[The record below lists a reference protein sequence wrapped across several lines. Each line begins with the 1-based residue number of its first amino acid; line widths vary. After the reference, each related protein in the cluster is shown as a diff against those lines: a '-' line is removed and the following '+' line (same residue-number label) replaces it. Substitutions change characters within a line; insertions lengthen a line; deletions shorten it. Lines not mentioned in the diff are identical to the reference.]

1 MDAHQALGI
10 AAGAQQAAA
19 RNRTPGWY
27 PPLFAALW
35 AIGAEAFGTSV
46 LLGRDTAWFGL
57 LNGVWATAWVAMIA
71 LTVVM
76 ARHGGVVRRPSL
88 RPKAQR
94 WIDNAPD
101 MAVVAVAVAVGLTA
115 GVGWAFIVAG
125 VLGGASGWFRL
136 ARMHR

>member
-1 MDAHQALGI
+1 MGI
-10 AAGAQQAAA
+10 D
-19 RNRTPGWY
+19 RPGWY
-27 PPLFAALW
+27 PPLFGALW
-35 AIGAEAFGTSV
+35 AIGAEAFGISV
-46 LLGRDTAWFGL
+46 LRGRDAAWFGL
-57 LNGVWATAWVAMIA
+57 LNGVWAVAWVAMIA

-76 ARHGGVVRRPSL
+76 VRHGGVVRRPSM

-101 MAVVAVAVAVGLTA
+101 MAVVAVGFTA